1 MLVFVSHV
9 ILFHPEFNI
18 PGSRF
23 GYAGVGF
30 FFVLSGFILTY
41 VYADRRPV
49 KLIDFYRRRIARVWP
64 LHLVTTLIVLFAV
77 VGTEQQFSRPWG
89 TAKFLANVFLLQS
102 WIPEQTWVFSIN
114 GPAWSLSVEAFFYL
128 LFPLLLMGGAR
139 SLLMKFVVYFLVTIS
154 VLVMFDFGFI
164 EGLSKMAMRTV
175 IHVNP
180 LFRLYDF
187 CVGMISGFAFLKYSS
202 NPAVSSRLQRPWGPL
217 LALLLCVA
225 YYLVFHWL
233 IADIHQDLGA
243 LLTWFRIVAPAPV
256 FAIAVFAFANT
267 LDGSIWSRLLSNRIM
282 VYLGELSFGFY
293 LIHQPVLR
301 VIDRFRLADSS
312 DAVYWMIGG
321 SLCLSLAASVVL
333 RHVVE
338 VPAQKFILNS
348 DGHGLTTGRF
358 KGLLSG
364 FGQLLTGLP
373 GLSAVCLG
381 LAAMAMIQ
389 HGKFDYFDEASIQQ
403 VVSNSAAEFHDVQF
417 DQDAVLKGLKM
428 TIQPDDSRQLE
439 MVWDLKRGRR
449 PTRFIHICDE
459 QGKILR
465 QGNEN
470 RDLFENVSGDRTV
483 LDSVLLTTKEL
494 DGAQAIWVGFYDVER
509 KSAPVVK
516 NGIATKKHRLKV
528 IQFTTTLKAP

>member
-1 MLVFVSHV
+1 
-9 ILFHPEFNI
+9 
-18 PGSRF
+18 
-23 GYAGVGF
+23 
-30 FFVLSGFILTY
+30 
-41 VYADRRPV
+41 
-49 KLIDFYRRRIARVWP
+49 
-64 LHLVTTLIVLFAV
+64 
-77 VGTEQQFSRPWG
+77 
-89 TAKFLANVFLLQS
+89 
-102 WIPEQTWVFSIN
+102 
-114 GPAWSLSVEAFFYL
+114 
-128 LFPLLLMGGAR
+128 
-139 SLLMKFVVYFLVTIS
+139 
-154 VLVMFDFGFI
+154 
-164 EGLSKMAMRTV
+164 
-175 IHVNP
+175 
-180 LFRLYDF
+180 
-187 CVGMISGFAFLKYSS
+187 
-202 NPAVSSRLQRPWGPL
+202 
-217 LALLLCVA
+217 
-225 YYLVFHWL
+225 
-233 IADIHQDLGA
+233 
-243 LLTWFRIVAPAPV
+243 
-256 FAIAVFAFANT
+256 
-267 LDGSIWSRLLSNRIM
+267 
-282 VYLGELSFGFY
+282 
-293 LIHQPVLR
+293 
-301 VIDRFRLADSS
+301 
-312 DAVYWMIGG
+312 MIGG

-439 MVWDLKRGRR
+439 
-449 PTRFIHICDE
+449 
-459 QGKILR
+459 
-465 QGNEN
+465 
-470 RDLFENVSGDRTV
+470 NVSGDRTV